1 MDTVSNMLVMI
12 KNASLRFKEKVDVPY
27 SKMNLAI
34 LEVLKEEGFIG
45 SYKVIKSQGYKFPMI
60 RVMLKYTENR
70 VPLFCG
76 FKRISK
82 PSRRIYRG
90 YDEFPR
96 VKTSFGIN
104 IVSTSKGI
112 MSSIKAKKERLGG
125 EVICQVW

>member
-1 MDTVSNMLVMI
+1 MDTLSNMLVMI
-12 KNASLRFKEKVDVPY
+12 KNASMRFKDKVDVPY
-27 SKMNLAI
+27 SKMNAAV

-45 SYKVIKSQGYKFPMI
+45 SYKVMKEANSKKQFI
-60 RVMLKYTENR
+60 RVMLKYTENKT
-70 VPLFCG
+70 PLFCG

-104 IVSTSKGI
+104 IISTSKGV
-112 MSSIKAKKERLGG
+112 MSSRRAKKERIGG
-125 EVICQVW
+125 EVLCQVW

>member
-1 MDTVSNMLVMI
+1 MDTISNMLVMI
-12 KNASLRFKEKVDVPY
+12 KNASLRFHEKVDVPY

-34 LEVLKEEGFIG
+34 LNVLKEEGFITN
-45 SYKVIKSQGYKFPMI
+45 YKVIKDAKSKFPKI
-60 RVMLKYTENR
+60 RVLLKYTQNR
-70 VPLFCG
+70 LPVFCG

-104 IVSTSKGI
+104 IVSTPKGV
-112 MSSIKAKKERLGG
+112 MSGHKAKKERVGG